1 MRNID
6 FKKRTFLKY
15 AIYGFPILPVLFKAK
30 VAVGSESFPSN
41 DGFISIRPFLDPKDW
56 LDCNSKKP
64 LKIKFICLLLKGIIF
79 FKM

>member
-30 VAVGSESFPSN
+30 VAVGSESFPSMMA
-41 DGFISIRPFLDPKDW
+41 L
-56 LDCNSKKP
+56 
-64 LKIKFICLLLKGIIF
+64 
-79 FKM
+79 